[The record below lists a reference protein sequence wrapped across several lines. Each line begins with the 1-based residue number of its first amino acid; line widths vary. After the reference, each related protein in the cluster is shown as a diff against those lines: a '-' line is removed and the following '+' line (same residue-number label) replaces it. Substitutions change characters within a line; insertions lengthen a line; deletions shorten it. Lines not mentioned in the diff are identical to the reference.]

1 MSTITTTA
9 GAAETSSCHA
19 KLYEIPTSD
28 AACAMPMNSTYHTLM
43 TNCCGSASVIS
54 YSDCDYYCLA
64 QNQTVGD
71 LAECLI
77 KGSAAEQVWCNTNAN
92 ATATATGTATATASA
107 TEDENSDPTG
117 SNGAIATHL
126 DIKYVLML
134 ALVAFVTPTS
144 TESFVEI
151 VNSNE
156 YTVGWI
162 CAIATEFVAA
172 QAFLDEK
179 HENPAYL
186 SPQDKNDYILG
197 RIANHNVVIAVL
209 PVGEYGTSSAARV
222 AETML
227 HSFPNVRIG
236 LMVGIGGGAPSVDH
250 DIRLG
255 DIVVSTP
262 SNSHGGVF
270 QYDYGKTIQGETFCP
285 TGYLNQPPALL
296 RAAVNGLQALY
307 EIEGHHLE
315 DDINQALERNPRL
328 RGKYSR
334 PGVASDRL
342 YKSHIVHPPNG
353 KTNCTIRC
361 GDDSSALVL
370 RDPRTDDQDNPMI
383 HYGLIASA
391 NQLMKDAYV
400 RDKLILEK
408 DVLCFEMEAAG
419 LMNHFPCLVIRGICD
434 YSDSHKNKAW
444 QGYAAM
450 AAAAYTKD
458 LLHRISAQHMQEEQ
472 KITEIL
478 STGYVDNPFILVIHS
493 DYPSVKAIHETTQEI
508 DRGVKRLRQLG
519 DDHEYQRIIDWL
531 TPVNYTLQQN
541 DFITRRQEGT
551 GQWFLNSTEFKQCL
565 SQSKQTLFCPG
576 MPGAGKTM
584 ITATTIDH
592 LYRKYRNQPMTAIP
606 YIYCNFRQQHEQ
618 RYTDLLLSL
627 LKQLVQG
634 QPFIPNAVR
643 VLYDECK
650 RRESRPTHEGILST
664 LYSVASSYSRIFII
678 IDALDECQVSNEDRE
693 RFLQIVFGIQ
703 ERAKANILVTS
714 RFVHEIETRFEGS
727 IRLEIRASNTDVR
740 RYLEQRLQSFP
751 SFVLHNPALQRE
763 IKTKLARAVDGMFLL
778 AKLYFDSLVYK
789 TTPKAIRGVLAEF
802 EVTSSEKSENG
813 QMSKVLD
820 HAYKQAMERIR
831 GQAPEHQELANRV
844 LTWIACARRSLTL
857 SELQHGLA
865 VEFNA
870 PELDKDNVPD
880 IGQAVSVCAGLV
892 VVDGNSDAIR
902 LVHYTTQEYFERTY
916 KEWLHQ
922 GHTDITKACLTYL
935 SFRDFDDDY
944 LLTSLRLIMRVW
956 SHPLY
961 DYAAVKW
968 GYHAREAYMEED
980 KIVLDFI
987 HDTARLSVCGRI
999 LAYNQLGSGLGDS
1012 NMESMHLTACLGL
1025 SKSMS
1030 ILLEELHD
1038 ADSRDYL
1045 YMTPLLWA
1053 AMQGHEPAVKLLLEN
1068 DANVNSADAWG
1079 MTPLSRAASRG
1090 HEAVVKLLLE
1100 WNADTEEKTRK
1111 GYTPLMMAA
1120 EGGHEAVVRALLGQN
1135 ASLEAEN
1142 SSGSTALLLA
1152 VQNGHEAVASL
1163 LLEKGANTEIKGYLD
1178 RTPLLIVAEN
1188 RDSAMV
1194 RLLLDNNPNI
1204 EARDSEGLTALS
1216 LAAWGGDEAMVRCLL
1231 ERNANIN
1238 SKSDKGITASYLAAH
1253 SGHKAVANLL
1263 ADAGAL

>member
-1 MSTITTTA
+1 M
-9 GAAETSSCHA
+9 
-19 KLYEIPTSD
+19 
-28 AACAMPMNSTYHTLM
+28 
-43 TNCCGSASVIS
+43 
-54 YSDCDYYCLA
+54 
-64 QNQTVGD
+64 
-71 LAECLI
+71 
-77 KGSAAEQVWCNTNAN
+77 
-92 ATATATGTATATASA
+92 
-107 TEDENSDPTG
+107 
-117 SNGAIATHL
+117 
-126 DIKYVLML
+126 
-134 ALVAFVTPTS
+134 
-144 TESFVEI
+144 

-236 LMVGIGGGAPSVDH
+236 LIVGIGGGAPSVDH

-334 PGVASDRL
+334 PGAASDRL

-391 NQLMKDAYV
+391 NQLMKNAYV
-400 RDKLILEK
+400 RDKLVLEK

-458 LLHRISAQHMQEEQ
+458 LLHRISAQHVQEEQ

-478 STGYVDNPFILVIHS
+478 ST
-493 DYPSVKAIHETTQEI
+493 VKAIHETTQEI

-551 GQWFLNSTEFKQCL
+551 GQWFLNSTEFKQWL

-592 LYRKYRNQPMTAIP
+592 LYREFRNQPMTAIT

-650 RRESRPTHEGILST
+650 RRESGPTHEGILST
-664 LYSVASSYSRIFII
+664 LYSVTASYSRIFII
-678 IDALDECQVSNEDRE
+678 IDALDECQVSNQDRE

-714 RFVHEIETRFEGS
+714 RFVHEIETRFKGS
-727 IRLEIRASNTDVR
+727 LRLEIRASNIDVQ

-751 SFVLHNPALQRE
+751 SFVLNNSTLQRE
-763 IKTKLARAVDGMFLL
+763 IKIKLARAVDGMFLL
-778 AKLYFDSLVYK
+778 AKLYVDSLVYK
-789 TTPKAIRGVLAEF
+789 TTPKAIRGVLAEL
-802 EVTSSEKSENG
+802 EVTSREGLEDG
-813 QMSKVLD
+813 QKSKVLD

-831 GQAPEHQELANRV
+831 AQAPEHQDLANRV
-844 LTWIACARRSLTL
+844 LTWIACATRSLTL
-857 SELQHGLA
+857 SELQHALA

-870 PELDKDNVPD
+870 PELDKDNMPD

-892 VVDGNSDAIR
+892 VVDEKSDLIR

-916 KEWLHQ
+916 KEWLLQ
-922 GHTDITKACLTYL
+922 GHIEITKACLTYL
-935 SFRDFDDDY
+935 SFRGFDDDH
-944 LLTSLRLIMRVW
+944 LSTSMCLAMRIW
-956 SHPLY
+956 SNPLY
-961 DYAAVKW
+961 GYAALNW
-968 GYHAREAYMEED
+968 GYHAREACMEED
-980 KIVLDFI
+980 KVVLNFF
-987 HDTARLSVCGRI
+987 HNTAKLSVCGQI
-999 LAYNQLGSGLGDS
+999 MAYRHLGSGLGNSD
-1012 NMESMHLTACLGL
+1012 MESMHLTACLGL
-1025 SKSMS
+1025 ANSMS
-1030 ILLEELHD
+1030 ILLKELHD
-1038 ADSRDYL
+1038 ADSRDSL

-1068 DANVNSADAWG
+1068 DANVNSSDAWG
-1079 MTPLSRAASRG
+1079 MTPLSRAANRG
-1090 HEAVVKLLLE
+1090 HEAVIKLLLE
-1100 WNADTEEKTRK
+1100 WNADTEKKTRK
-1111 GYTPLMMAA
+1111 GYTPLIMAA
-1120 EGGHEAVVRALLGQN
+1120 EGGHEAAVRAFLGQN
-1135 ASLEAEN
+1135 ASLETEN
-1142 SSGSTALLLA
+1142 NFGSTALLLA
-1152 VQNGHEAVASL
+1152 VQNGHEAVASF

-1178 RTPLLIVAEN
+1178 RTPLLIVVEDRN
-1188 RDSAMV
+1188 SVMV

-1204 EARDSEGLTALS
+1204 EARDSEGLSALS
-1216 LAAWGGDEAMVRCLL
+1216 LAAWGGDEAM
-1231 ERNANIN
+1231 
-1238 SKSDKGITASYLAAH
+1238 GIAAPYLAAH
-1253 SGHKAVANLL
+1253 SDHKAVADLL